1 MLLKLNKLYFLYKKN
16 IFILNLFLSLNFIQT
31 KGQETKWHFLL
42 QNNNLNEFVQ
52 LNGKANFTLVN
63 GVLTG
68 TSKLNT
74 PNSFL
79 ATKTKYS
86 NFILEFDVLID
97 NDLNSG
103 VQFRS
108 ESLKIIVH
116 KKTCTPSSNCKV
128 VLLSNTKITEEV
140 HTEILRKASLLEQ
153 EAKNKKPK

>member
-1 MLLKLNKLYFLYKKN
+1 M
-16 IFILNLFLSLNFIQT
+16 
-31 KGQETKWHFLL
+31 
-42 QNNNLNEFVQ
+42 
-52 LNGKANFTLVN
+52 
-63 GVLTG
+63 GVLIG

-108 ESLKIIVH
+108 ESLKKLHGWKGSRI
-116 KKTCTPSSNCKV
+116 PM
-128 VLLSNTKITEEV
+128 
-140 HTEILRKASLLEQ
+140 
-153 EAKNKKPK
+153 